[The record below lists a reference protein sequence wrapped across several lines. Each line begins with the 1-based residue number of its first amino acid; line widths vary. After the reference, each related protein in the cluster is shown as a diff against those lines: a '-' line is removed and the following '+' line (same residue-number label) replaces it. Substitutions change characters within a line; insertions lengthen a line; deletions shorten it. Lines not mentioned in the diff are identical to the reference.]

1 MSSFDVE
8 YYRKR
13 AIAERLLASASEN
26 GEVTTLHEEL
36 AAQYEALVAYPDL
49 RSGLR
54 IKWSAPS
61 IGQPMASEPWTGRA
75 SRRGQARLLAASKS
89 KLESGF

>member
-61 IGQPMASEPWTGRA
+61 TV
-75 SRRGQARLLAASKS
+75 SRWPLNREQAEHPAEDKQ
-89 KLESGF
+89 GC